1 MKIMLGTAN
10 ISKEQIQIKLNNNYA
25 KLEKIDQEELTKNTI
40 EHKDFIEK
48 STIQVDKNDYERVL
62 EKFKS
67 MDSNIRTHEQL
78 HASLAQTSGAITYT
92 YQIGPDGKMYVNGG
106 HVRLDTSMPSDPKEA
121 SFKLDKIKSAAL
133 APDGLSGADA
143 SIARDAN
150 LMKMKLAILE
160 ENQDN
165 S

>member
-1 MKIMLGTAN
+1 MEIELGTAS
-10 ISKEQIQIKLNNNYA
+10 ISKSLIQIQLHDKYA
-25 KLEKIDQEELTKNTI
+25 KLSNLDKQENINSFI

-48 STIQVDKNDYERVL
+48 STNLVDKNDYERVL

-67 MDSNIRTHEQL
+67 MDSNIRAHEQL
-78 HASLAQTSGAITYT
+78 HSSLASTKGGITYS
-92 YQIGPDGKMYVNGG
+92 YQMGPDGKMYVNGG
-106 HVRLDTSMPSDPKEA
+106 HVRLETSIPNDQKAA

-133 APDGLSGADA
+133 APNGLSAADT

-150 LMKMKLAILE
+150 LMKAKLSLQE
-160 ENQDN
+160 